1 MITVE
6 EALRL
11 IKKQTTD
18 YGTEEI
24 ELKHSIGRILQES
37 IVADRDFPPYD
48 RVTMDGIAFQFEA
61 FENGRMTF
69 KIEGVAAA
77 GASQF
82 TLSSA
87 DNCLE
92 VMTGSIMPLQADVV
106 VRYEDVEIE
115 GNLATVLVDKLK
127 ERQNVHG
134 KGTDRKAGS
143 EVVSKGVMI
152 SPAEIGV
159 AATVGKS
166 KIKVSK
172 LPRVLIISTGDEL
185 VEIHET
191 PEAHQIRRSN
201 VFLLQTTLQ
210 SYNID
215 ADTAHL
221 NDDLKSIKTSLALYL
236 ENYDVIVMSGGVSK
250 GKFDFLPEALSDLS
264 VAKHFHKLKQRPGK
278 PFWFGKHPNGTLVFA
293 LPGNPISSFL
303 CTHRY
308 LMPWLKDSLGLEN
321 QGLTT
326 AVLAAPIH
334 FKPDLTYF
342 AQVKLNSSKDGK
354 LLAHPIEGNGSGD
367 FANLVDA
374 DAFMELPRGKDVFEV
389 GEVYPVF
396 LYRGR

>member
-11 IKKQTTD
+11 IKNQTTD

-24 ELKHSIGRILQES
+24 ELKHSIGRILQETV
-37 IVADRDFPPYD
+37 VADRDFPPYN
-48 RVTMDGIAFQFEA
+48 RVTMDGIAFQYEA

-69 KIEGVAAA
+69 EIEGVAAA
-77 GASQF
+77 GAAQF
-82 TLSSA
+82 TLSSS

-115 GNLATVLVDKLK
+115 GNLATVLVDRIKL
-127 ERQNVHG
+127 RQNVHG
-134 KGTDRKAGS
+134 KGTDRRAKS
-143 EVVSKGVMI
+143 EIISKGVMI

-159 AATVGKS
+159 AASVGKA
-166 KIKVSK
+166 KVKVSK
-172 LPRVLIISTGDEL
+172 VPRVLIISTGDEL
-185 VEIHET
+185 VEVHET

-210 SYNID
+210 HYKID

-221 NDDLKSIKTSLALYL
+221 NDDLKTIKTSLALFL
-236 ENYDVIVMSGGVSK
+236 ENYDLIVMSGGVSK
-250 GKFDFLPEALSDLS
+250 GKFDFLPEALTALG
-264 VAKHFHKLKQRPGK
+264 VEKHFHKIKQRPGK
-278 PFWFGKHPNGTLVFA
+278 PFWFGKHPKGTLVFA
-293 LPGNPISSFL
+293 LPGNPVSSFL

-308 LMPWLKDSLGLEN
+308 LMPWLKDSLGLKY
-321 QGLTT
+321 QTPIT
-326 AVLAAPIH
+326 AALAAPIN

-342 AQVKLNSSKDGK
+342 AQVKLTSGADGK
-354 LLAHPIEGNGSGD
+354 LLAHPTEGNGSGD

-374 DAFMELPRGKDVFEV
+374 DAFIEIPRGKDLFEV
-389 GEVYPVF
+389 GEVYPVY
-396 LYRGR
+396 LYR

>member
-6 EALRL
+6 EALQL
-11 IKKQTTD
+11 IKNQTTS

-24 ELKHSIGRILQES
+24 ELKHSIGRVLKET

-48 RVTMDGIAFQFEA
+48 RVTMDGIAFQYETFQ
-61 FENGRMTF
+61 NGRMTF
-69 KIEGVAAA
+69 EIEGVAAA
-77 GASQF
+77 GAAQF
-82 TLSSA
+82 TLSNP

-115 GNLATVLVDKLK
+115 GSLATLLVDSVKLN
-127 ERQNVHG
+127 QNIHG
-134 KGTDRKAGS
+134 RGTDRKANS
-143 EVVSKGVMI
+143 EIISKGVMI

-166 KIKVSK
+166 TVKVAK

-185 VEIHET
+185 VDVHET
-191 PEAHQIRRSN
+191 PKAHQIRRSN

-210 SYNID
+210 HYKID

-221 NDDLKSIKTSLALYL
+221 DDDLEKIKIALALHL

-250 GKFDFLPEALSDLS
+250 GKFDFLPEALNDLG
-264 VAKHFHKLKQRPGK
+264 VVKYFHKIKQRPGK
-278 PFWFGKHPNGTLVFA
+278 PFWFGKHPKGTLVFA
-293 LPGNPISSFL
+293 LPGNPVSSFL

-308 LMPWLKDSLGLEN
+308 LMPWLKDSLGLEK
-321 QGLTT
+321 QTPTT

-342 AQVKLNSSKDGK
+342 AQVKLTSDVDGK

-374 DAFMELPRGKDVFEV
+374 DAFIEIPRGKDVFEV
-389 GEVYPVF
+389 GEVCPVY
-396 LYRGR
+396 LYRS